1 MPRGGKRPGAGR
13 PRGSRAKKTQAIA
26 IAAMAAGIS
35 PLELMLQVMRDES
48 VDSMVRLDMAK
59 AAAPYV
65 HARLAATIVATADAE
80 TQVVVFKTIYAD
92 GLIGVGG
99 PLIEGQAL
107 HGPYDADARAADVAE
122 LAALRAAGADQ
133 T

>member
-13 PRGSRAKKTQAIA
+13 PRGSRAKKTQEIA

-35 PLELMLQVMRDES
+35 PLELMLHVMRDES
-48 VDSMVRLDMAK
+48 VDTMVRLDMAK
-59 AAAPYV
+59 AAAPYI

-107 HGPYDADARAADVAE
+107 PDSYDADQRAADRAE
-122 LAALRAAGADQ
+122 LAALRGAGADQ